1 MNMNDLPR
9 DRIAEA
15 VGSFSGHIFAH
26 THVQETFSELMGAI
40 SADSMPQVII
50 LTGPTGA
57 GKTTLIRA
65 LINKLVERYLPRIA
79 AETDFVPVV
88 AVDAMPPCATNFSWK
103 DFYIRLLTG
112 QNEPLVD
119 RKLLVSRQLGLFPE
133 HPAANPLE
141 QSVTDALRRSAEE
154 YLRRRRTKVLII
166 DEAHHLLLVSNRQRL
181 ENQFESLK
189 ILSMKTGTTVVL
201 VGTYRL
207 LDILDQSGQLA
218 RRSQVINFPR
228 YDTRKESHRVEF
240 SKALAFF
247 ERMLGEYLPTALN
260 ADAAYF
266 YMKSAGCIG
275 ILKDWLTR
283 CLEHGLREG
292 ADRIDAKFAERYALK
307 NRALVT
313 IVEEA
318 CWGEEKLA
326 DVADIRLRDL
336 LENGVLFSSE
346 ESGRKAKPGR
356 IGKRKPVRDPV
367 GGVRS

>member
-9 DRIAEA
+9 DQIAEA
-15 VGSFSGHIFAH
+15 VGSFSEHIFAH
-26 THVQETFSELMGAI
+26 THVQETFGELMDAI

-50 LTGPTGA
+50 LTGTTGV
-57 GKTTLIRA
+57 GKTTLIQA
-65 LINKLVERYLPRIA
+65 LMNKLVERYLPRIA
-79 AETDFVPVV
+79 AEMDFVPVV
-88 AVDAMPPCATNFSWK
+88 AVDAMPPCASNFSWK

-119 RKLLVSRQLGLFPE
+119 RKLLVSCQFELFPE
-133 HPAANPLE
+133 HPAADPLE
-141 QSVTDALRRSAEE
+141 QSVTDALRRSAEQ

-166 DEAHHLLLVSNRQRL
+166 DEAHHMLLVSNRQRL

-189 ILSMKTGTTVVL
+189 ILAMKTRTTIVL
-201 VGTYRL
+201 AGTYRL

-240 SKALAFF
+240 CKALAFF
-247 ERMLGEYLPTALN
+247 EQLLGVHVPTALTV
-260 ADAAYF
+260 DAAYF
-266 YMKSAGCIG
+266 YMKSAGCVG

-283 CLEHGLREG
+283 CLEHALREG
-292 ADRIDAKFAERYALK
+292 AGRIDAGFANRYALK

-326 DVADIRLRDL
+326 DVDDRRLRDL

-346 ESGRKAKPGR
+346 ELGRKTKPGR

-367 GGVRS
+367 GGMRP